1 MSIQLHFVGLYP
13 IDLSQKSTQRVEIS
27 DREAAIIAYTE
38 DLINTLLDNQTN
50 RLFKFRDMYDE
61 CQVASKLAVGGERP

>member
-13 IDLSQKSTQRVEIS
+13 IDLSQKSTQRVEVS
-27 DREAAIIAYTE
+27 DREAAIIAYTA

-50 RLFKFRDMYDE
+50 RVFKFRSLTTEDLPRY
-61 CQVASKLAVGGERP
+61 RR